1 MQNKTLRNLLL
12 ILVALIFITGT
23 FSGGMIVGW
32 ALPKHPS
39 LGLQGLPQ
47 SGPAATPL
55 PQMPTSPAGQSTNLN
70 DLFRAFWE
78 TWDVVHQQYVDQPV
92 DDVKLMRGAISGM
105 LNSLGD
111 KHTSYMDPGQY
122 QQVSTQLAGEYEG
135 IGAFVDIT
143 GEYLVITSP
152 MAGTPAEKAGLQA
165 GDKVIAVDGVSMA
178 GIDGQLVLS
187 KVLGPAGS
195 TVKLTIL
202 REGVEQPFDVSIVR
216 AKIIIPSIQSK
227 MLDKNI
233 AYIRLNTF
241 GETSAADLRQALKDA
256 LAKKPAGLVFD
267 LRNNGGGYLTT
278 AVDVVSQFVPQGK
291 VVMYEV
297 KADGTRNTFTSKSGG
312 LATEIPLVVLVNEG
326 TASASEITAGAIQDY
341 LRGQLVG
348 VTTYGKGSVQVF
360 LPLVDQQG
368 AIRVTTARWLTP
380 KERQI
385 NDVGLKPDVEVK
397 FTQADATAGR
407 DPQLDKAIELLTAP
421 K

>member
-12 ILVALIFITGT
+12 ILVALIFTAGT

-32 ALPKHPS
+32 ALPKHPT
-39 LGLQGLPQ
+39 LDMQGLIPAGILPTPQ
-47 SGPAATPL
+47 A
-55 PQMPTSPAGQSTNLN
+55 QMPTAAPGQSTNLN
-70 DLFRAFWE
+70 TLFRAFWE

-105 LNSLGD
+105 LASLGD
-111 KHTSYMDPGQY
+111 KHTSYMDPSQY
-122 QQVSTQLAGEYEG
+122 QQVNTQLGGTYEG

-152 MAGTPAEKAGLQA
+152 MAGSPAEKAGLQA
-165 GDKVIAVDGVSMA
+165 GDKVIAVDGQSMQ

-187 KVLGPAGS
+187 KVLGPAGT

-202 REGVEQPFDVSIVR
+202 RAGVDQPFDVSIVR
-216 AKIIIPSIQSK
+216 AKIVIPSIQSK

-233 AYIRLNTF
+233 AYVRLTTF
-241 GETSAADLRQALKDA
+241 GETSAEDLHKALQDA

-278 AVDVVSQFVPQGK
+278 AVDVVSEFIPQGK

-297 KADGTRNTFTSKSGG
+297 KADGTRNTFTSKGSG
-312 LATEIPLVVLVNEG
+312 LATDIPLVVLVNEG

-397 FTQADATAGR
+397 LTQADATAGR

>member
-1 MQNKTLRNLLL
+1 MQNKTLRNILL
-12 ILVALIFITGT
+12 ILVALIFTAGT

-32 ALPKHPS
+32 ALPKHPA
-39 LGLQGLPQ
+39 LGLQGLSLP
-47 SGPAATPL
+47 GTAATPQ
-55 PQMPTSPAGQSTNLN
+55 PQMPTPAADQTTNLN

-78 TWDVVHQQYVDQPV
+78 TWDVIHQQYVDQPV

-105 LNSLGD
+105 LASLGD
-111 KHTSYMDPGQY
+111 KHTSYMDPSQF
-122 QQVSTQLAGEYEG
+122 QQVNTQLSGEYEG

-143 GEYLVITSP
+143 GEFLVITSP

-165 GDKVIAVDGVSMA
+165 GDKVIAVDGQSMQ
-178 GIDGQLVLS
+178 GIDGQLVLN
-187 KVLGPAGS
+187 KVLGPAG
-195 TVKLTIL
+195 TPVKLTIL
-202 REGVEQPFDVSIVR
+202 RTGVDQPFDVSIVR

-241 GETSAADLRQALKDA
+241 GETSAVDLRKALQEA

-278 AVDVVSQFVPQGK
+278 AIDVVSQFIPQGK
-291 VVMYEV
+291 VAMYEV
-297 KADGTRNTFTSKSGG
+297 KADGTRNTFTSKGGG

-348 VTTYGKGSVQVF
+348 MTTYGKGSVQVF

-397 FTQADATAGR
+397 ITQEDVTAGR
-407 DPQLDKAIELLTAP
+407 DPQLDKAIELLTTS